1 VESRGE
7 GLSSRLAKEF
17 GLKATRCFYMSSQM
31 PPYFSER
38 LATFEYEAGRDHVT
52 QAKNSRSLIAAI
64 SEIEPGARV
73 IEVST
78 ASSLPLGVRLSALNL
93 LVDSVW
99 GRHSVEKV
107 FQASKI
113 FEFGGP
119 FLEILDLPGSPK
131 SHPKLSTSGKLTGFV
146 GPDGL
151 QFVADGTS
159 IFYDRLYV
167 SALIQN
173 SVLLEEI
180 LNFDIF
186 TDLRFTKRVKGF
198 VSNQP
203 INTQARSCAIA
214 KSIFVEAGMTGLK
227 EYVLSRPKDPP
238 PLDTSLQLFDDWE

>member
-1 VESRGE
+1 MPLQV
-7 GLSSRLAKEF
+7 
-17 GLKATRCFYMSSQM
+17 
-31 PPYFSER
+31 PPYFSES
-38 LATFEYEAGRDHVT
+38 LVTFDYSAGRDLRT
-52 QAKNSRSLIAAI
+52 RSDNSRSLVAAI
-64 SEIEPGARV
+64 SELEPGARV

-78 ASSLPLGVRLSALNL
+78 ASSVPLGVKLSALNL
-93 LVDSVW
+93 TFDSEW
-99 GRHSVEKV
+99 GRHSVERV

-113 FEFGGP
+113 FELGGP
-119 FLEILDLPGSPK
+119 FLEILRPSGSPK
-131 SHPKLSTSGKLTGFV
+131 SHPKLRTSGRLIGFV

-151 QFVADGTS
+151 HFGADGTS

-173 SVLLEEI
+173 SGLLDEI

-214 KSIFVEAGMTGLK
+214 KAIFLEVGMIGLK
-227 EYVLSRPKDPP
+227 EYVSSRPKNPP